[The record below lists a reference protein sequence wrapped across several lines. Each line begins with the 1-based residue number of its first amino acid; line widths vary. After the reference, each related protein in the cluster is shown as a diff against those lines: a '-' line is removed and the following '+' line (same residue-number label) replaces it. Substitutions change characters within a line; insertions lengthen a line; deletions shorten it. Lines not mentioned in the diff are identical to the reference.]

1 MNYSEYRALVY
12 EDLKRFVPNIDK
24 VGIIKRLFLLYK
36 TRLRFETFSMLYW
49 FRTMQYYN
57 GKRGVVNKLL
67 CLIAK
72 IKSLYKRRQTG
83 IQIPISANL
92 GGGLLFCHYS
102 CIVFAYDVVIGRNC
116 SIHQGVTIGRVF
128 AGSKAGVPTIGDN
141 VIIFPGAKVVGN
153 IRIGNN
159 VVIGANATVI
169 NDVPDNCV
177 VAGTPA
183 KIVSTDSRKA
193 IDDEWLD
200 FFAWNK

>member
-1 MNYSEYRALVY
+1 MTYSEYRSLVF
-12 EDLKRFVPNIDK
+12 EDLKRFVPDIERC
-24 VGIIKRLFLLYK
+24 GALKRLLLLYK
-36 TRLRFETFSMLYW
+36 TRLRFETFSVLYW
-49 FRTMQYYN
+49 FRTMQYYDSKSGILN
-57 GKRGVVNKLL
+57 RLL
-67 CLIAK
+67 CLNAN

-83 IQIPISANL
+83 IQIPISVTL
-92 GGGLLFCHYS
+92 GSGLLFCHYS
-102 CIVFAYDVVIGRNC
+102 CIVFAYGVVVGKNC

-128 AGSKAGVPTIGDN
+128 AGKKAGVPTIGDN

-153 IRIGNN
+153 IKVGNN

-193 IDDEWLD
+193 IGEEWLD
-200 FFAWNK
+200 FFAWRY